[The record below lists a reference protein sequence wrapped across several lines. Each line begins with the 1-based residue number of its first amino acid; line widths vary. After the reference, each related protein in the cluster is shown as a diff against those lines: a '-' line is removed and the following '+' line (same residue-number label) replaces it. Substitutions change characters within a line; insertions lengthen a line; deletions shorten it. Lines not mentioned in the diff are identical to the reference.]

1 MVCILSQLPAV
12 GLVRPVTVGILIV
25 EFFVFISE
33 QWVLVSVLLILIYLF
48 AINERIKS
56 GRPLSVHAVTRMINA
71 DEALLLDIR
80 DSKEF
85 KAGHIAGAV
94 NIPQAKLSDKL
105 GELDEHREKF
115 IIIAD
120 KVGQNAGAA
129 GRRLRQNGFKVFR
142 LTGGMMEW
150 QSQQLPVV
158 KS

>member
-1 MVCILSQLPAV
+1 MVCILSQLPGA

-105 GELDEHREKF
+105 AELDEHREKF

-120 KVGQNAGAA
+120 KVGQNAGIH
-129 GRRLRQNGFKVFR
+129 QFR
-142 LTGGMMEW
+142 YRKGPVSYTHLT
-150 QSQQLPVV
+150 LPTICSV
-158 KS
+158 

>member
-1 MVCILSQLPAV
+1 
-12 GLVRPVTVGILIV
+12 
-25 EFFVFISE
+25 
-33 QWVLVSVLLILIYLF
+33 
-48 AINERIKS
+48 
-56 GRPLSVHAVTRMINA
+56 MINA

-105 GELDEHREKF
+105 GELDDHREKF